1 MSGVY
6 GDFLENFLELR
17 EPFDVWDKEDASD
30 IRQVIAVYMPN
41 EGGGIKRR
49 KYTSG
54 NTGLDIDTLI
64 FGGPGDPTMIQNL
77 GSDDIGWAITYS
89 DGGERVIQKLRVYA
103 AGGELTDKQKFLFDS
118 MNERVKRETSDFE
131 VISA

>member
-6 GDFLENFLELR
+6 GDFIEVFPELR

-30 IRQVIAVYMPN
+30 KRQVIAVYMPN

-54 NTGLDIDTLI
+54 NTGLDIT
-64 FGGPGDPTMIQNL
+64 N
-77 GSDDIGWAITYS
+77 SDEFYIDNINGQKVQVGTYVRRLSEPQYVLRLSHDVGYDKAAGYHIYAI
-89 DGGERVIQKLRVYA
+89 ERVTGATI
-103 AGGELTDKQKFLFDS
+103 DKTEDLQVKEGRFD
-118 MNERVKRETSDFE
+118 
-131 VISA
+131 